1 LLKKIK
7 RYWFISQY
15 LFKKLLYSLRAQY
28 PHLSKHY
35 TDHHPAVQLNQKLSV
50 WQYSVNFSSEI
61 LVGVVVATAAA
72 VNLIIFNPLSA
83 DYQHKD
89 SSLASQLLR
98 HHRNLN
104 PQLADKQNTISTKI
118 ASHSIF
124 SQASANS
131 FDQLTPRVL
140 GDRTDL
146 PSPDEIQI
154 DDTGITK
161 ANPDSVKSLIERQV
175 TIYKTQPFDTVY
187 TVAAKFGVST
197 KTIRETNSLPN
208 NALLAGW
215 DLIIPPV
222 DGIVIQ
228 VSNPDLSLDDVA
240 SKYQAS
246 LEKMIAYNGLDGPDA
261 VLEKGSYLIVP
272 GGHLPEPPKPL
283 PNNPTSIATVRPLI
297 PSAAFVGSNKFA
309 RGHCTAYVASKV
321 KVYWRG
327 NANMWAKNA
336 ARAGAIV
343 NRIPKVGSIIQT
355 NESRWGHVGYIEKVE
370 GTKVTF
376 SEWNYAGLGVRT
388 VRTLDM
394 NDPRVL
400 SIIHP

>member
-1 LLKKIK
+1 MGI
-7 RYWFISQY
+7 
-15 LFKKLLYSLRAQY
+15 
-28 PHLSKHY
+28 
-35 TDHHPAVQLNQKLSV
+35 
-50 WQYSVNFSSEI
+50 
-61 LVGVVVATAAA
+61 VVITAAA
-72 VNLIIFNPLSA
+72 INVIIFNPLSA
-83 DYQHKD
+83 DYKHKD
-89 SSLASQLLR
+89 GSLASQLLR
-98 HHRNLN
+98 NHSNLN
-104 PQLADKQNTISTKI
+104 PQLADRQNTISTKI
-118 ASHSIF
+118 ANHSIF
-124 SQASANS
+124 SQANANS

-140 GDRTDL
+140 GDQTDL
-146 PSPDEIQI
+146 PNSEEIQI

-161 ANPDSVKSLIERQV
+161 SNPDSVKSLVERQV

-187 TVAAKFGVST
+187 TVSEKFGVST

-222 DGIVIQ
+222 DGIVIH

-240 SKYQAS
+240 GKYQAS

-272 GGHLPEPPKPL
+272 GGQLPEPPKPA
-283 PNNPTSIATVRPLI
+283 PTNSTRVAAIT
-297 PSAAFVGSNKFA
+297 PSVPRAAFVGSNKFA

-336 ARAGAIV
+336 RSAGATV
-343 NRIPKVGSIIQT
+343 NKTPKVGSIIQT
-355 NESRWGHVGYIEKVE
+355 SENSRYGHVGYIEKVE

-376 SEWNYAGLGVRT
+376 SEHNYAGLGVRT

-394 NDPRVL
+394 SDPKVL
-400 SIIHP
+400 AIIHP

>member
-1 LLKKIK
+1 MLKKIK

-15 LFKKLLYSLRAQY
+15 LFKKLLHSLKTQY

-35 TDHHPAVQLNQKLSV
+35 TDHHPSVQLNQKLNG

-61 LVGVVVATAAA
+61 LVGVVVITAAA
-72 VNLIIFNPLSA
+72 INLIIFNPLSA
-83 DYQHKD
+83 DYKHKD
-89 SSLASQLLR
+89 GSLASQLLR
-98 HHRNLN
+98 NHGNLN
-104 PQLADKQNTISTKI
+104 PQLADKQNTVSTKV
-118 ASHSIF
+118 ANHSIF
-124 SQASANS
+124 SQANANG

-140 GDRTDL
+140 GDQTDL
-146 PSPDEIQI
+146 PNPEEIQI

-161 ANPDSVKSLIERQV
+161 SNPDSVKSLVERQV

-187 TVAAKFGVST
+187 TVSEKFGVST

-222 DGIVIQ
+222 DGIVIH

-240 SKYQAS
+240 GKYQAS

-272 GGHLPEPPKPL
+272 GGYLPEAPKPVQ
-283 PNNPTSIATVRPLI
+283 NNTSSIAAI
-297 PSAAFVGSNKFA
+297 KPSVPKAAFVGSNKFA
-309 RGHCTAYVASKV
+309 RGHCTAYVAGKV

-336 ARAGAIV
+336 ARAGATV
-343 NRIPKVGSIIQT
+343 NRTPKVGSIIQT

-370 GTKVTF
+370 GSKVTF

-394 NDPRVL
+394 SDKKVL